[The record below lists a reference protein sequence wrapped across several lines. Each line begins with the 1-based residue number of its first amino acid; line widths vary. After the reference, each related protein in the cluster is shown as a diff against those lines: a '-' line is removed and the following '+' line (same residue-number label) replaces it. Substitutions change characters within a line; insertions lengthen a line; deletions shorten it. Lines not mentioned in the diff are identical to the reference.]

1 MVPVINIERNSRTA
15 AIGAFIESI
24 KGDSF
29 SWCWT
34 SFFATSFTTSF
45 FYSPSV
51 HHLSFYLLVAHRSK
65 PDVNFLLVCKKSI
78 NLVDSN
84 FDLMTFS
91 FRDSMQILGHYFRIH
106 LLLMI
111 TKVVKGGPNGMGVKQ
126 TEKEAATSKK
136 IILMNWWLSKD
147 GLTDLPLPNTKTIS
161 YVVRLPWRSLIESKH
176 FWMN

>member
-1 MVPVINIERNSRTA
+1 MPSLNQSKVTVSVDAELP
-15 AIGAFIESI
+15 
-24 KGDSF
+24 F
-29 SWCWT
+29 SPPPLPPL
-34 SFFATSFTTSF
+34 SLSF
-45 FYSPSV
+45 FYSTSV